1 MITSIIPGM
10 QQKVN
15 TIFLR
20 AGHIPDLTA
29 GVQNGIIE
37 FLGKNM
43 ASGIYRLTFSS
54 GKYYVGKSLDLET
67 RWKQHFN
74 KFATGKAARPMQL
87 EYDQCGLPD
96 TEVIFGC
103 HRDHIDILE
112 ELLIDQLKGP
122 DMLNSTYPE
131 VDRTDEVATLI
142 NKSSELLHR
151 STFEHLEMIHA
162 SQGKIDEAV
171 ADKTI
176 AEQELEELR
185 AEGYIMDRD
194 YVEIVD
200 LANDFKES
208 LLKKKAELDRL
219 SKLSW
224 WDRLFNYKVYV

>member
-1 MITSIIPGM
+1 M

-15 TIFLR
+15 TIFLF
-20 AGHIPDLTA
+20 AGNVLDLTQPI
-29 GVQNGIIE
+29 QNDIIE
-37 FLGKNM
+37 FLKEIM

-87 EYDQCGLPD
+87 EYDRCGLPE
-96 TEVIFGC
+96 TEVIFSC

-112 ELLIDQLKGP
+112 ELLIEQLKGP
-122 DMLNSTYPE
+122 DMLNSTYP
-131 VDRTDEVATLI
+131 VCDLTDEVATLI
-142 NKSSELLHR
+142 NKSKELLQA

-162 SQGKIDEAV
+162 SQDQINKAKV
-171 ADKTI
+171 LQSK
-176 AEQELEELR
+176 AEQEVEQLR
-185 AEGYIMDRD
+185 SEGYIMDSD

-200 LANDFKES
+200 VATDLRDS
-208 LLKKKAELDRL
+208 LMAKKAELDRL
-219 SKLSW
+219 SKLGW